1 MKERRFFINE
11 QIRTT
16 KIRLIG
22 QDGSQKGIVERG
34 KALEEAAKAGLDLVE
49 VAWNNGVSICR
60 IIDYGKYRYEQN
72 KKARDGRKKQKT
84 IQIKEIKLRPNI
96 DEHDFQFKTLQAR
109 KFLENDQKIKIVLT
123 FRGREIIHSDIG
135 MNVVGKFADA
145 LKDISFV
152 EKRPYLEGKRITM
165 VIVPLKN

>member
-11 QIRTT
+11 QIRAT
-16 KIRLIG
+16 KVRLIG

-84 IQIKEIKLRPNI
+84 TQIKEIKLRPNI

-123 FRGREIIHSDIG
+123 FRGREIIHSDRG

-165 VIVPLKN
+165 VIVPLKK